1 VVDLDDACN
10 GPAVQDIWMLLSGD
24 AASMREQLALLLE
37 GYRMFMPFDD
47 RELSLVEPLRTLRM
61 ICHSAWVA
69 ERWSDP
75 AFPIAFPWFASA
87 GYWSQQATQLGEQIE
102 AMRDPPS
109 LS

>member
-1 VVDLDDACN
+1 
-10 GPAVQDIWMLLSGD
+10 
-24 AASMREQLALLLE
+24 
-37 GYRMFMPFDD
+37 MFMPFDD

-102 AMRDPPS
+102 AMRDPP
-109 LS
+109 LLG